1 MRLLPPGGAP
11 PWAAAFARDVEGAI
25 RGPRD
30 APLQLPRFTNAAA
43 LPSAGE
49 WPFGLAYV
57 ADIQTVAVSTG
68 LAWRRLDTGAL
79 L

>member
-11 PWAAAFARDVEGAI
+11 PWAAGFARDVERAI

-30 APLQLPRFTNAAA
+30 APLQLARFTDAAA
-43 LPSAGE
+43 LPPAGE
-49 WPFGLAYV
+49 WPFGLAFV
-57 ADIQTVAVSTG
+57 SDIQTVAVSTG
-68 LAWRRLDTGAL
+68 SAWRRLDTGAL